1 MAQTSSKPSPIFPK
15 GAAPLRA
22 LTVTMAVM
30 CYLACLAIG
39 ALVLVNRAAEAWSQG
54 IAREVTVQIREI
66 SGEDIEKSLRTALGI
81 LKTNPG
87 VLDAKAL
94 DRQEG
99 IKLLEPWLGKIAM
112 DELPVPRLIRVAVD
126 EQAPPDY
133 PLLEKSLQSNVKG
146 ISLDTHRRWQA
157 ELARMGRALTLLAS
171 LVLALITL
179 ASIMLVVFA
188 ARSVLEANRSVVEV
202 LELIGAEDK
211 FISRQNDK
219 QFLNTGLLAGFLG
232 LLAGLVTFLALGFSG
247 SAAGDSVAAAGR
259 SLLFA
264 PVDVELRLW
273 AGLLLVPLAATL
285 IALWTSRLTL
295 MRMLRQHA

>member
-1 MAQTSSKPSPIFPK
+1 MAQPGSKLSPIFPK

-39 ALVLVNRAAEAWSQG
+39 ALVLVDRAAEAWSQG

-66 SGEDIEKSLRTALGI
+66 SGGNMEKSLTTALAI
-81 LKTNPG
+81 LKTTPG

-99 IKLLEPWLGKIAM
+99 IKLLEPWLGKISM
-112 DELPVPRLIRVAVD
+112 EELPVPRLIRVSVD

-133 PLLEKSLQSNVKG
+133 PALERSLQAEVKG

-157 ELARMGRALTLLAS
+157 ELARFGRALSLLAS

-179 ASIMLVVFA
+179 ASVMLVVFA

-202 LELIGAEDK
+202 LELIGAEHK
-211 FISRQNDK
+211 FISRQNDS
-219 QFLNTGLLAGFLG
+219 QFLATGLLAGFAGLIAGIATFAGLG
-232 LLAGLVTFLALGFSG
+232 LSG
-247 SAAGDSVAAAGR
+247 GVAGDGVSAAGR

-264 PVDVELRLW
+264 PADVELRLW
-273 AGLLLVPLAATL
+273 AGMLLVPVAATL
-285 IALWTSRLTL
+285 IALWTSRITL
-295 MRMLRQHA
+295 IRMLRQHT

>member
-1 MAQTSSKPSPIFPK
+1 MAKPNSKPSPIFPK

-66 SGEDIEKSLRTALGI
+66 SGENMDKSLTIALGI
-81 LKTNPG
+81 LKTTPG

-112 DELPVPRLIRVAVD
+112 DELPVPRLIRVSVD

-133 PLLEKSLQSNVKG
+133 PALEMSLQAEVKG

-157 ELARMGRALTLLAS
+157 ELARMGRALSLLAS

-202 LELIGAEDK
+202 LELIGAEHK

-219 QFLNTGLLAGFLG
+219 QFLSTGLLAGFAGLISGLLTFLG
-232 LLAGLVTFLALGFSG
+232 LSLAGGAT
-247 SAAGDSVAAAGR
+247 GDSVAAAGR
-259 SLLFA
+259 SLIFA
-264 PVDVELRLW
+264 PADLELRLW
-273 AGLLLVPLAATL
+273 GALLLVPLAATL
-285 IALWTSRLTL
+285 IALWTSRFAL
-295 MRMLRQHA
+295 MRMLRQHR

>member
-1 MAQTSSKPSPIFPK
+1 MAQPGSKLSPIFPK

-39 ALVLVNRAAEAWSQG
+39 ALVLVDRAAEAWSQG

-66 SGEDIEKSLRTALGI
+66 SGGNMEKSLTTALAI
-81 LKTNPG
+81 LKTTPG

-99 IKLLEPWLGKIAM
+99 IKLLEPWLGKISM
-112 DELPVPRLIRVAVD
+112 DELPVPRLIRVSVD

-133 PLLEKSLQSNVKG
+133 PALERSLQAEVKG

-157 ELARMGRALTLLAS
+157 ELARMGRALSLLAS

-179 ASIMLVVFA
+179 ASVMLVVFA

-202 LELIGAEDK
+202 LELIGAEHK
-211 FISRQNDK
+211 FISRQNDS
-219 QFLNTGLLAGFLG
+219 QFLATGLLAGF
-232 LLAGLVTFLALGFSG
+232 AGLIAGIATFAGLGFSG
-247 SAAGDSVAAAGR
+247 GVAGDSVAAAGR

-264 PVDVELRLW
+264 PADVELRLW
-273 AGLLLVPLAATL
+273 AGMLLVPLAATL
-285 IALWTSRLTL
+285 IALWTSRITL
-295 MRMLRQHA
+295 IRMLRQHT

>member
-1 MAQTSSKPSPIFPK
+1 MAQPGSKLSPIFPK

-39 ALVLVNRAAEAWSQG
+39 ALVLVDRAAEAWSQG

-66 SGEDIEKSLRTALGI
+66 SGGNMEKSLTTALAI
-81 LKTNPG
+81 LKTTPG

-99 IKLLEPWLGKIAM
+99 IKLLEPWLGKISM
-112 DELPVPRLIRVAVD
+112 DELPVPRLIRVSVD

-133 PLLEKSLQSNVKG
+133 PALERSLQAEVKG

-157 ELARMGRALTLLAS
+157 ELARMGRALSLLAS

-179 ASIMLVVFA
+179 ASVMLVVFA

-202 LELIGAEDK
+202 LELIGAEHK
-211 FISRQNDK
+211 FISRQNDS
-219 QFLNTGLLAGFLG
+219 QFLATGLLAGFAGLIAGIATFAGLG
-232 LLAGLVTFLALGFSG
+232 LSG
-247 SAAGDSVAAAGR
+247 GVAGDSVSAAGR

-264 PVDVELRLW
+264 PADVELRLW
-273 AGLLLVPLAATL
+273 AGMLLVPVAATL
-285 IALWTSRLTL
+285 IALWTSRITL
-295 MRMLRQHA
+295 IRMLRQHT

>member
-1 MAQTSSKPSPIFPK
+1 MAQPGSKLSPIFPK

-39 ALVLVNRAAEAWSQG
+39 ALVLVDRAAEAWSQG

-66 SGEDIEKSLRTALGI
+66 SGGNMGKSLTTALAI
-81 LKTNPG
+81 LKTTPG

-99 IKLLEPWLGKIAM
+99 IKLLEPWLGKISM
-112 DELPVPRLIRVAVD
+112 DELPVPRLIRVSVD

-133 PLLEKSLQSNVKG
+133 PALERSLQAEVKG

-157 ELARMGRALTLLAS
+157 ELARMGRALSLLAS

-179 ASIMLVVFA
+179 ASVMLVVFA

-202 LELIGAEDK
+202 LELIGAEHK
-211 FISRQNDK
+211 FISRQNDS
-219 QFLNTGLLAGFLG
+219 QFLATGLLAGFAGLIAGIATFAGLG
-232 LLAGLVTFLALGFSG
+232 LSG
-247 SAAGDSVAAAGR
+247 GVAGDGVSAAGR

-264 PVDVELRLW
+264 PADVELRLW
-273 AGLLLVPLAATL
+273 AGMLLVPVAATL
-285 IALWTSRLTL
+285 IALWTSRITL
-295 MRMLRQHA
+295 IRMLRQHT

>member
-1 MAQTSSKPSPIFPK
+1 MAQPGSKLSPIFPK

-39 ALVLVNRAAEAWSQG
+39 ALVLVDRAAEAWSQG

-66 SGEDIEKSLRTALGI
+66 SGGNMEKSLTTALAI
-81 LKTNPG
+81 LKTTPG

-99 IKLLEPWLGKIAM
+99 IKLLEPWLGKISM
-112 DELPVPRLIRVAVD
+112 DELPVPRLIRVSVD

-133 PLLEKSLQSNVKG
+133 PALERSLQAEVKG

-157 ELARMGRALTLLAS
+157 ELARMGRALSLLAS

-179 ASIMLVVFA
+179 ASVMLVVFA

-202 LELIGAEDK
+202 LELIGAEHK
-211 FISRQNDK
+211 FISRQNDS
-219 QFLNTGLLAGFLG
+219 QFLATGLLAGFAGLFAGIATFAGLG
-232 LLAGLVTFLALGFSG
+232 LSG
-247 SAAGDSVAAAGR
+247 GVAGDSVAAAGR

-264 PVDVELRLW
+264 PADVELRLW
-273 AGLLLVPLAATL
+273 AGMLLVPLAATL
-285 IALWTSRLTL
+285 IALWTSRITL
-295 MRMLRQHA
+295 IRMLRQHT

>member
-1 MAQTSSKPSPIFPK
+1 MAQPGSKLSPIFPK

-39 ALVLVNRAAEAWSQG
+39 ALVLVDRAAEAWSQG

-66 SGEDIEKSLRTALGI
+66 SGGNMEKSLTTALAI
-81 LKTNPG
+81 LKTTPG

-99 IKLLEPWLGKIAM
+99 IKLLEPWLGKISM
-112 DELPVPRLIRVAVD
+112 DELPVPRLIRVSVD

-133 PLLEKSLQSNVKG
+133 PALERSLQAEVKG

-157 ELARMGRALTLLAS
+157 ELARMGRALSLLAS

-179 ASIMLVVFA
+179 ASVMLVVFA
-188 ARSVLEANRSVVEV
+188 ARSVLEANRSVVEA
-202 LELIGAEDK
+202 LELIGAEHK
-211 FISRQNDK
+211 FISRQNDS
-219 QFLNTGLLAGFLG
+219 QFLATGLLAGFAGLFAGIATFAGLG
-232 LLAGLVTFLALGFSG
+232 LSG
-247 SAAGDSVAAAGR
+247 GVAGDSVAAAGR

-264 PVDVELRLW
+264 PADVELRLW
-273 AGLLLVPLAATL
+273 AGMLLVPVAATL
-285 IALWTSRLTL
+285 IALWTSRITL
-295 MRMLRQHA
+295 IRMLRQHT

>member
-1 MAQTSSKPSPIFPK
+1 MAQPGSKLSPIFPK

-39 ALVLVNRAAEAWSQG
+39 ALVLVDRAAEAWSQG

-66 SGEDIEKSLRTALGI
+66 SGGNMEKSLTTALAI
-81 LKTNPG
+81 LKTTPG

-99 IKLLEPWLGKIAM
+99 IKLLEPWLGKISM
-112 DELPVPRLIRVAVD
+112 DELPVPRLIRVSVD

-133 PLLEKSLQSNVKG
+133 PALERSLQAEVKG

-157 ELARMGRALTLLAS
+157 ELARMGRALSLLAS

-179 ASIMLVVFA
+179 ASVMLVVFA

-202 LELIGAEDK
+202 LELIGAEHK
-211 FISRQNDK
+211 FISRQNDS
-219 QFLNTGLLAGFLG
+219 QFLATGLLAGFAGLIAGIATFAGLG
-232 LLAGLVTFLALGFSG
+232 LSG
-247 SAAGDSVAAAGR
+247 GVAGDGVSAAGR

-264 PVDVELRLW
+264 PADVELRLW
-273 AGLLLVPLAATL
+273 AGMLLVPVAATL
-285 IALWTSRLTL
+285 IALWTSRITL
-295 MRMLRQHA
+295 IRMLRQHT